1 MKESDKNIENLIE
14 KMMAD
19 NSLESPSID
28 FTSKIMS
35 QVLAVQENKIKVYKP
50 LISKQIWVLIIGAL
64 IALTSCAFL
73 FGNTAYDIK
82 IDESYTAKFSDLF
95 SGIHISKSILYA
107 ILVVPFMILI
117 QIGVLKNYFNKKYQ
131 L

>member
-14 KMMAD
+14 KMMAES
-19 NSLESPSID
+19 SLESPSID

-35 QVLAVQENKIKVYKP
+35 QVLIVEKSKIKTYKP
-50 LISKQIWVLIIGAL
+50 LISKQTWILIIGAL
-64 IALTSCAFL
+64 VALTVYAIAS
-73 FGNTAYDIK
+73 GNTTDLK
-82 IDESYTAKFSDLF
+82 INELYVEKVSDLF
-95 SGIHISKSILYA
+95 SGIHISTNIIYA
-107 ILVVPFMILI
+107 FLVVPFMLLI